1 MQHFVRSGALLGF
14 SEWVRDCGQ
23 NPNALMAE
31 FGLTP
36 AVVQDPDLYLS
47 YTVLAQL
54 MTAAAERCGR
64 EDFGVQ
70 LGMRQGLEAVGAL
83 GSAMCLQATI
93 ADALR
98 MMQRNLDFHAR
109 GVVVSAISSER
120 FIEIRMDFAFASVVD
135 CGQLTGLSLA
145 LLARCLEQLQSS
157 PVRPDSLALR
167 APAPAA
173 AELSALF
180 GCRVEPDEG
189 CDALRYPLSL
199 MGSAVDVEPGLRSR
213 LSAQWRGASEPA
225 SLSLRQQLDQTIT
238 ALLPTGECSLSM
250 VARVMGLHPRSLQQR
265 LQREGSSFAE
275 VLSARRQYLACEHLA
290 HSDIDLTTLAL
301 SLGYS
306 ELAVFSRAF
315 KVWTGVSP
323 SQWRKQL
330 A

>member
-36 AVVQDPDLYLS
+36 AVVHDPDLYLS

-70 LGMRQGLEAVGAL
+70 LGMRQGIEAVGAL
-83 GSAMCLQATI
+83 GSAMCLQATL

-98 MMQRNLDFHAR
+98 MMQRNLDFHAK

-135 CGQLTGLSLA
+135 CGQLAGLSLA
-145 LLARCLEQLQSS
+145 LLARCLEQLQGA
-157 PVRPDSLALR
+157 PVPPDSLALR
-167 APAPAA
+167 APPAA
-173 AELSALF
+173 MDFSALF
-180 GCRVEPDEG
+180 GCRIERGEG

-199 MGSAVDVEPGLRSR
+199 MSTAVDVEPGLRSR
-213 LSAQWRGASEPA
+213 LSAQWRGASEPT

-265 LQREGSSFAE
+265 LQREGSSFAQ

>member
-36 AVVQDPDLYLS
+36 AVVHDPDLYLS

-135 CGQLTGLSLA
+135 CGQLAGLSLA

-167 APAPAA
+167 AQAPAA

-199 MGSAVDVEPGLRSR
+199 MSSAVDVEPGLRSR

-265 LQREGSSFAE
+265 LQCEGSSFAQ

>member
-36 AVVQDPDLYLS
+36 AVVHDPDLYLS

-70 LGMRQGLEAVGAL
+70 LGVRQGLEAVGAL

-98 MMQRNLDFHAR
+98 MMQRNLDFHAK

-135 CGQLTGLSLA
+135 CGQLAGLSLA

-167 APAPAA
+167 AQAPAA

-199 MGSAVDVEPGLRSR
+199 MSSAVDVEPGLRSR

-265 LQREGSSFAE
+265 LQCEGSSFAQ